1 MLYDTYLFAYVNPL
15 YFNFF
20 FIPVPNFYYFVST
33 CQMAQLAE
41 LKAEIGLISSI
52 ASSISSLFHDE
63 IELARSNGSNC
74 RVCPKLRNF
83 TVDRRSMDGTQ
94 WGERRRVNPHTR
106 SAFVA

>member
-1 MLYDTYLFAYVNPL
+1 MLYDTYLFAYINPV

-41 LKAEIGLISSI
+41 LKAEAGLISSI

-63 IELARSNGSNC
+63 IELARSNGPSC